1 LGEEVFDAEEFALA
15 NEGDGPL
22 VGVGAADAGEV
33 VAGFERYSHTGGA
46 AHGGEAFQA
55 IVFAFTR
62 EHYAVQ
68 PSGAR
73 PDGFLDRMQAVKN
86 FHPTSLL
93 LTLGLRPNATS
104 GAKARLVVGRLAARL
119 KPCP

>member
-1 LGEEVFDAEEFALA
+1 
-15 NEGDGPL
+15 

-55 IVFAFTR
+55 IVFAFAC

-73 PDGFLDRMQAVKN
+73 PNGFLDRMQAVKN

-93 LTLGLRPNATS
+93 EPVSSIGQS
-104 GAKARLVVGRLAARL
+104 I
-119 KPCP
+119 